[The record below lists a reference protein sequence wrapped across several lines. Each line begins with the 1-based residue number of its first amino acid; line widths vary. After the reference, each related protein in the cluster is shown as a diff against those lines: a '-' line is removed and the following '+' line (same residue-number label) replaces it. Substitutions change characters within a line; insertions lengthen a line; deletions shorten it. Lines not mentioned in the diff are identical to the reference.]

1 MEFEGMHNPKELQIL
16 VVHFSMGVTIIEAM
30 ASSSTTDILGRKA
43 SIMLVDVL
51 FVCGSILA
59 VISTFPELFLV
70 GQALMEVVLGL
81 TTIVGPLL
89 VSEASP
95 TRIRAGLI
103 TLNGAII
110 TIDLLFSYMF
120 NPFSRIVGWHVIIS
134 TVTVLA
140 CL

>member
-1 MEFEGMHNPKELQIL
+1 MEFEGVHNPKELQIL

-70 GQALMEVVLGL
+70 GQALMEDVSL

-120 NPFSRIVGWHVIIS
+120 NPFSRIVRWHVIIS